1 MTYWLLLIGVPLLL
15 GLWAQFRIMSVYR
28 SNSQKLTRNRVTGR
42 EAAALVLR
50 GAGISN
56 VTIESQPGELTDHYD
71 PTRKALV
78 LSQANYHGTSLAAV
92 GVAAHEAGHA
102 IQDKVNYPLLK
113 TRMSLVPITNISS
126 MILPFVI
133 FGGIFFKMFGLLYI
147 GIGCYTVLTL
157 FQLVTLPVEFDA
169 SRRAKAELAGL
180 GIIEAD
186 EAPGVKE
193 TLDAAAWT
201 YVAAF
206 IASLGNL
213 LYLILQLTGSSRS
226 EEE

>member
-1 MTYWLLLIGVPLLL
+1 MTYWLLLIGVPLIL
-15 GLWAQFRIMSVYR
+15 GLWAQYRIMSVYR
-28 SNSQKLTRNRVTGR
+28 ANSQIPTRNRVTGR

-50 GAGISN
+50 GAGIGN
-56 VTIESQPGELTDHYD
+56 VTIESQPGELCDHYD

-78 LSQANYHGTSLAAV
+78 LSEANYHGTSLAAV

-102 IQDKVNYPLLK
+102 IQDKVNYPLLR
-113 TRMSLVPITNISS
+113 TRMNLVPITNISS

-133 FGGIFFKMFGLLYI
+133 FGGLFFKFFGLIYI
-147 GIGCYTVLTL
+147 GIACYTVLTL

-169 SRRAKAELAGL
+169 TRRAKAELAGL

-186 EAPGVKE
+186 ETSGVKD